1 MNFPKIPTALA
12 SSRDCF
18 SFLVLVFTLICLHGG
33 VAPDASAA
41 GNVIKVTE
49 GDRISADIVD
59 FPLTQVLGN
68 LSQHLPIEI
77 KGRPD
82 GNDRLTLHFSHLTLQ
97 EALRKIMAGYNYV
110 VIEPGPAGGRLVI
123 TILGKAART
132 VREATVPSPPAAG
145 SPPVADTPAA
155 AKTPAA
161 PPAASP
167 AQLPTDRPVPPPPL
181 NEGQPPIAAAN
192 PVRSADTA
200 ATAPGTAT
208 TATPPGVLPA
218 PDDQPEFNPA
228 AWGGRGYR
236 K

>member
-1 MNFPKIPTALA
+1 MNFPKSPRVLA

-18 SFLVLVFTLICLHGG
+18 SFPVLVFALMCLLGG
-33 VAPDASAA
+33 IAPDASAA
-41 GNVIKVTE
+41 GNVIKITE

-59 FPLTQVLGN
+59 SPLTQVLGDLSRN
-68 LSQHLPIEI
+68 LRIEI

-82 GNDRLTLHFSHLTLQ
+82 GSDRLTLRFSHLTLQ
-97 EALRKIMAGYNYV
+97 EALQKIMAGYNYV

-132 VREATVPSPPAAG
+132 VREATVPSPPVAG
-145 SPPVADTPAA
+145 
-155 AKTPAA
+155 TPAA
-161 PPAASP
+161 PSPAFP
-167 AQLPTDRPVPPPPL
+167 AQLPTDRPGPAPPPY
-181 NEGQPPIAAAN
+181 EGQPPIVAAN
-192 PVRSADTA
+192 PPPRADTA
-200 ATAPGTAT
+200 ATAPVTAT

-218 PDDQPEFNPA
+218 PADQPEFNPA